1 MSLVV
6 NSTVY
11 FKSLLPT
18 ATRYSVQ
25 TVCSQ
30 EQSFQDKMGIRA
42 VFIILLSHPITHTH
56 ARTHIHNKLLYCLMN
71 MLPSTKPHEKLE
83 HLKQTDAHFCA
94 VTTLT
99 KLRVMTG

>member
-1 MSLVV
+1 
-6 NSTVY
+6 VY

-18 ATRYSVQ
+18 ATRDGVQ
-25 TVCSQ
+25 TVRSQ
-30 EQSFQDKMGIRA
+30 EQSFQDKMGIHA

-56 ARTHIHNKLLYCLMN
+56 IHNKLLYCLMN
-71 MLPSTKPHEKLE
+71 MLSSNKPHEKLE

-99 KLRVMTG
+99 KLWVMTG